1 MENNER
7 KNYSSPK
14 LNVIYVNL
22 EHSLA
27 ASSITVSSGN
37 SSNVVND
44 QWETDA
50 DDNRTINW

>member
-14 LNVIYVNL
+14 LNVIHVNL
-22 EHSLA
+22 EHALA
-27 ASSITVSSGN
+27 ASSITVSPGN